1 MSFFG
6 ITALGPPNQ
15 FKTALINALGITV
28 FTEEEFKAS
37 FDRIDKDG
45 SGFITANEIETL
57 LFETYG
63 FPPLE
68 EEVALFMEQF
78 DSNGDMQVSWDEFS
92 SSLRT
97 LKEKADSKAKGAKEY
112 SSWNKMYDDRFKHRR
127 MQGELQEKYKQP
139 LTFNQSVG
147 FRHFDPQQKE
157 ISQQERHPIRKC
169 PETKYAEEMI
179 KTGIQF
185 A

>member
-15 FKTALINALGITV
+15 FQSALVNALGLNV

-37 FDRIDKDG
+37 FQRCDKDR
-45 SGFITANEIETL
+45 SGYVTADEIENL
-57 LFETYG
+57 LYDTYG

-68 EEVALFMEQF
+68 DEVNLFMEEF
-78 DSNGDMQVSWDEFS
+78 DINKDGRVSWEEFS
-92 SSLRT
+92 AALNR
-97 LKEKADSKAKGAKEY
+97 LKEKVNSKAAGAKEY
-112 SSWNKMYDDRFKHRR
+112 QSWNQMRDDRYKHKR
-127 MQGELQEKYKQP
+127 MGGELQDKYKQP
-139 LTFNQSVG
+139 ITFNQTIG
-147 FRHFDPQQKE
+147 FHHKDPLQKE
-157 ISQQERHPIRKC
+157 ITLQERKPIRKC

-179 KTGIQF
+179 KTGFHF